1 MRVWIVA
8 GVSLAV
14 AGASWAQTVPAEER
28 FTLERKG
35 DAFVRLDRTSG
46 AMSLCT
52 VEPVNGLVC
61 RLGAD
66 ERAAYEA
73 KVAILGDELKRAEDA
88 LAAQRDT
95 PVAANDASAK
105 PKGFFELFLARM
117 IHAARRGDEP
127 KATPDSGRN

>member
-1 MRVWIVA
+1 MRTWIVA

-14 AGASWAQTVPAEER
+14 AGAAWAGTVPVEER
-28 FTLERKG
+28 FILERQG

-52 VEPVNGLVC
+52 VEPVAGLVC

-66 ERAAYEA
+66 ERAAYEG
-73 KVAILGDELKRAEDA
+73 KVAALTNELKRAQDA
-88 LAAQRDT
+88 LAAPRDT
-95 PVAANDASAK
+95 PAAADAGAK
-105 PKGFFELFLARM
+105 PKGFFELFLVRM

-127 KATPDSGRN
+127 KATPGSGRN